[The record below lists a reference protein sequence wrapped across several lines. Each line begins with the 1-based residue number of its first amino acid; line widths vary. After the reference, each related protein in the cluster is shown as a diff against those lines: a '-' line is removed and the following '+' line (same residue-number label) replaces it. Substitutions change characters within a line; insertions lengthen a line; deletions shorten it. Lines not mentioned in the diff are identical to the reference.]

1 MHKLMLKL
9 NYLRY
14 VMYGLYIAQET
25 NPGNDKN
32 LNFYKSK
39 EQKGSRP
46 KDVKKQEKYDKLCI

>member
-14 VMYGLYIAQET
+14 EMYGLYIAQET

-39 EQKGSRP
+39 EQKGSRQ
-46 KDVKKQEKYDKLCI
+46 KDVKKQEK